1 MAKRDWFV
9 LHVKPRAEKKVA
21 QFLHKYGYFCHLP
34 VYIKTTKVQRRKV
47 RREIPLFPGYV
58 FSRLLPDERIRMLQT
73 NLIVKTILAAEPR
86 KMIHQLR
93 QIAHAARGDTAI
105 LTTKMCN
112 VGDYVR
118 VVSGPMRGTEGY
130 IHRKGRKAAL
140 CLNVEILGVAVE
152 VAVSPFDVEKIELP
166 E

>member
-1 MAKRDWFV
+1 
-9 LHVKPRAEKKVA
+9 
-21 QFLHKYGYFCHLP
+21 
-34 VYIKTTKVQRRKV
+34 
-47 RREIPLFPGYV
+47 
-58 FSRLLPDERIRMLQT
+58 
-73 NLIVKTILAAEPR
+73 
-86 KMIHQLR
+86 
-93 QIAHAARGDTAI
+93 
-105 LTTKMCN
+105 MCN